1 MTIVDQTQL
10 KFTKSY
16 YYSTGDSYTL
26 FPKEKTYVVCRGPVF
41 TECYDR
47 YDVKTDGQ
55 WGINAMTVIAPK
67 TAASGKPWVFR
78 ADRIG
83 RDAEVVDLALLAR
96 GFHIVA
102 APVTAQS
109 GPVRE
114 QWDAVY

>member
-1 MTIVDQTQL
+1 MT
-10 KFTKSY
+10 
-16 YYSTGDSYTL
+16 
-26 FPKEKTYVVCRGPVF
+26 CRGPLF

-47 YDVKTDGQ
+47 YDVKTDSP
-55 WGINAMTVIAPK
+55 WGITGDDRHRAQNGGA
-67 TAASGKPWVFR
+67 GKPWVFR

-83 RDAEVVDLALLAR
+83 RKTEVVDLALLAK

-114 QWDAVY
+114 QWDAVYRLLTDNGFSEETRDGRRRHVGRRSLCLGHR